1 MKVNRRNFLSS
12 TAFLGSSSI
21 LPYKTLA
28 KNNYKVNL
36 NPNELRIGVIT
47 WSYRSLPSNLYS
59 VIGYCLDSELNAMEL
74 MGGSVES
81 YLGIPRRRS
90 LQREWRE
97 NISMDKFKIVRK
109 MLDDAGIRVYAYK
122 PSSIGMDNTDK
133 EIENAIQAA
142 SILGARSVTLE
153 IFDGIQYKIPDKT
166 KYNEYTQKLGDIGKK
181 YNVFIGWHNHTQA
194 HDALWDNVLNQS
206 EYNSMNF
213 DIGHYIARGKGNTD
227 KTLMKF
233 LKKNHTRI
241 TSIHLKDRMVPSNG
255 GYNME
260 WGKGNTP
267 LLDVIRLAYKKN
279 YNIDFTIELEYPI
292 PTRSN
297 AIREVRK
304 CKNYALKAITS

>member
-12 TAFLGSSSI
+12 TAFLGLSSI

-28 KNNYKVNL
+28 KNNQKVNL
-36 NPNELRIGVIT
+36 NPNGLRIGVIT
-47 WSYRSLPSNLYS
+47 WSYRTLPSNLYS

-109 MLDDAGIRVYAYK
+109 MLNDAGIRVYAYK

-166 KYNEYTQKLGDIGKK
+166 KYKEYTQKLGDIGKK

-194 HDALWDNVLNQS
+194 HDALWDNVLSQS
-206 EYNSMNF
+206 EFNSMNF

-233 LKKNHTRI
+233 LKKI
-241 TSIHLKDRMVPSNG
+241 IQ
-255 GYNME
+255 
-260 WGKGNTP
+260 
-267 LLDVIRLAYKKN
+267 
-279 YNIDFTIELEYPI
+279 ELQVFI
-292 PTRSN
+292 
-297 AIREVRK
+297 
-304 CKNYALKAITS
+304 